1 MAGGHRCGR
10 SIRLPQAV
18 ARPSA
23 WSHGIT
29 GLARPCPTHP
39 FHMRSGGKQAHP
51 SSAQAL
57 ASSGG
62 GQLTTGPL
70 SPARPPSARKH
81 ERDWCPAMGS
91 ASAGLQHHRSAARGV
106 RGGRSVLDF
115 LALCGGLTG
124 ADRRSRKGRLLR
136 VGGIAELT
144 CSRADSSSAA
154 SVLPGPRGKSCG
166 SSGGC
171 RRQRSA
177 SRDEAVALLEEV
189 PFWSRCGTHCDA

>member
-10 SIRLPQAV
+10 SIRLPQAA
-18 ARPSA
+18 ARPSE

-39 FHMRSGGKQAHP
+39 FHMRSGGGQAHP

-70 SPARPPSARKH
+70 SPARPPSARKQ

-106 RGGRSVLDF
+106 RGGRSVLDL

-124 ADRRSRKGRLLR
+124 ADRRSRKRPLTARGRHRRIDLFARRFVVGR
-136 VGGIAELT
+136 VGIA
-144 CSRADSSSAA
+144 
-154 SVLPGPRGKSCG
+154 
-166 SSGGC
+166 
-171 RRQRSA
+171 RSA
-177 SRDEAVALLEEV
+177 WKELRI
-189 PFWSRCGTHCDA
+189 FWRSQAAAERES